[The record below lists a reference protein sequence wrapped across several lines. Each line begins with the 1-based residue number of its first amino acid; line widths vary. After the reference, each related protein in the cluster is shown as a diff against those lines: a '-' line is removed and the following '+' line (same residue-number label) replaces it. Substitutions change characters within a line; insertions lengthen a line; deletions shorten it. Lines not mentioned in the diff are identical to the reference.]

1 MFEKT
6 EIKIIG
12 LVDNMSFLGVMTEKI
27 IKFLVKVELK
37 KQQKNLIKIFL
48 GHLPLHQDL
57 RNSAD
62 KGEPLTL
69 TDQNHEVSK
78 LFKKLLRKLDKLILK
93 SERVH

>member
-37 KQQKNLIKIFL
+37 KQQKNLIKFFRSL
-48 GHLPLHQDL
+48 AFTS
-57 RNSAD
+57 R
-62 KGEPLTL
+62 
-69 TDQNHEVSK
+69 
-78 LFKKLLRKLDKLILK
+78 FKKFC
-93 SERVH
+93 

>member
-37 KQQKNLIKIFL
+37 KQQKNTIKNF
-48 GHLPLHQDL
+48 
-57 RNSAD
+57 
-62 KGEPLTL
+62 
-69 TDQNHEVSK
+69 
-78 LFKKLLRKLDKLILK
+78 
-93 SERVH
+93 